1 MDKEG
6 MLCTHTHTHTH
17 NTQSDLVL
25 SSQQQRFTCPSV
37 GEWIKKVWCV
47 HTHTHPPPGI
57 FTQLYKKKEVLS
69 FAADLEGVTS
79 SEVSQ
84 TEKDK

>member
-1 MDKEG
+1 MY
-6 MLCTHTHTHTH
+6 THTHT
-17 NTQSDLVL
+17 
-25 SSQQQRFTCPSV
+25 P
-37 GEWIKKVWCV
+37 
-47 HTHTHPPPGI
+47 PPPGI

-84 TEKDK
+84 TEKDKQCTVSLICEILKT